1 MPGRQENTPV
11 TSLLSE
17 AGFQSSIIEL
27 AQLRGW
33 KVCHFSDSRRPG
45 PYGQWVGDSGA
56 RGWPDLVLVRGKTTL
71 FRELKSEKGR
81 LTPQQK
87 EWLEALQEAG
97 QNAKVWR
104 PSDWSEIE
112 QTLN

>member
-1 MPGRQENTPV
+1 MPKQQENAPIT
-11 TSLLSE
+11 LLAES
-17 AGFQSSIIEL
+17 AFQSTVIEL
-27 AQLRGW
+27 AQIQGW

-56 RGWPDLVLVRGKTTL
+56 RGWPDLVLVRDHSIL

-87 EWLEALQEAG
+87 EWLEALTGAG
-97 QNAKVWR
+97 QDAKVWR
-104 PSDWSEIE
+104 PSDWEEI
-112 QTLN
+112 QRTLSK